1 MTSANL
7 LLLLCTKGP
16 KANIIILLHS
26 TLLLQ
31 CKWPNKAKMSG
42 CYIFNRPMYN
52 NKLRLLANC

>member
-31 CKWPNKAKMSG
+31 CKRPNEAKMSS
-42 CYIFNRPMYN
+42 CYIFYHPMYN
-52 NKLRLLANC
+52 NKLRLLANR